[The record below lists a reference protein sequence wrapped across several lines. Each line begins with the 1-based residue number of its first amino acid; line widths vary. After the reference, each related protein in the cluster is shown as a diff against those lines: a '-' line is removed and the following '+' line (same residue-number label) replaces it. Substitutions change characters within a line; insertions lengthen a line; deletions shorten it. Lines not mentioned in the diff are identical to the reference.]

1 MKRMIRL
8 GIADMVLPFLF
19 WKGWVQMG
27 FTRKEL
33 VQFLDGLMELVSE
46 ENKTEALL
54 VKEKFISDF
63 EKSYGFEREEETV
76 IEDLPPYYV
85 AAMPDDVQEVIRQEV
100 TATLTK
106 AGDCTPENIENA
118 MCSKIYDLD
127 DTIDIRKYVRM
138 MEEGERDNRETEKEK
153 CR

>member
-1 MKRMIRL
+1 MS
-8 GIADMVLPFLF
+8 
-19 WKGWVQMG
+19 
-27 FTRKEL
+27 FTRKGL
-33 VQFLDGLMELVSE
+33 VRFLDGLVELASE
-46 ENKTEALL
+46 ENKTEAFR
-54 VKEKFISDF
+54 VKEQFLSYF

-85 AAMPDDVQEVIRQEV
+85 AAMPDDVQEAIRQEV
-100 TATLTK
+100 TAALTK
-106 AGDCTPENIENA
+106 VGACTPENIENA

-138 MEEGERDNRETEKEK
+138 MEERERNNREMEKEK

>member
-1 MKRMIRL
+1 
-8 GIADMVLPFLF
+8 
-19 WKGWVQMG
+19 MG

-33 VQFLDGLMELVSE
+33 VQFLDGLVELASE

-54 VKEKFISDF
+54 VKEQFISDF

-76 IEDLPPYYV
+76 IEGLPPYYV
-85 AAMPDDVQEVIRQEV
+85 VAMPDDVQEEIRKEV
-100 TATLTK
+100 TAALAK
-106 AGDCTPENIENA
+106 AGACTPENIENA

-127 DTIDIRKYVRM
+127 DTIDISKYVRM
-138 MEEGERDNRETEKEK
+138 MEERERNNRETEKEK

>member
-1 MKRMIRL
+1 MKRMIRFC
-8 GIADMVLPFLF
+8 IADMVLPFLF
-19 WKGWVQMG
+19 GEGGLQMG

-54 VKEKFISDF
+54 VKEQFISDF
-63 EKSYGFEREEETV
+63 EKSCGFEREEETV

-85 AAMPDDVQEVIRQEV
+85 AAMPDDVQKEIRKEV
-100 TATLTK
+100 TSALTK
-106 AGDCTPENIENA
+106 AGACTPENIEGA

-138 MEEGERDNRETEKEK
+138 MKERERNKRETEKEK